1 MTVAD
6 ITRIDYLGWSQVQ
19 RIATRHL
26 EVVVVHEVGPRI
38 VSVSLPGRHN
48 MFGQLSNEMGQTG
61 GGDFCLYGGQRL
73 WSAPEEN
80 SAFTYF
86 PDNVP
91 AKVSQP
97 DDGTIAFTAPVE
109 PGNGV
114 QKEMVLT
121 PSEDQASIQVLHR
134 ITNRGTEPIRLS
146 PWAVSVM
153 NLHGTA
159 IVPLPPFGSHDDFLA
174 PVSNLVLWA
183 YTDLTDPRWTV
194 GGKYVL
200 LRQDAGAGTPQKVG
214 LRVSQGWS
222 AYVLDEVL
230 FVKTFADQ
238 AEAEY
243 PDLNSNVEI
252 YTDARF
258 LEVETLG
265 PLASLAPG
273 EAATQTET
281 WYLVPG
287 IPTPACD
294 DDVERDVMP
303 VVNRILETG
312 CIA

>member
-1 MTVAD
+1 MAD
-6 ITRIDYLGWSQVQ
+6 ITRIDYKGWSQVQ
-19 RIATRHL
+19 RIATEHL

-38 VSVSLPGRHN
+38 VSVALPGHHN
-48 MFGQLSNEMGQTG
+48 MFGQLSNEMGQSG
-61 GGDFCLYGGQRL
+61 GSEFRLYGGQRL
-73 WSAPEEN
+73 WSAPEED
-80 SAFTYF
+80 SAFTYY
-86 PDNVP
+86 PDNGL
-91 AKVSQP
+91 AEVSRSN
-97 DDGTIAFTAPVE
+97 DNTITFRAPVE
-109 PGNGV
+109 SGNGL

-121 PSEDQASIQVLHR
+121 PAQNQASIQVIHR
-134 ITNRGTEPIRLS
+134 ITNRGKKPVRLS

-159 IVPLPPFGSHDDFLA
+159 VVPLPPFGSHDNFLA

-183 YTDLTDPRWTV
+183 YTDLTDPRWTI
-194 GGKYVL
+194 GSKYVL

-281 WYLVPG
+281 WFLVPG
-287 IPTPACD
+287 IPTPTCD

-312 CIA
+312 RMA

>member
-1 MTVAD
+1 MAA
-6 ITRIDYLGWSQVQ
+6 ITRIDYMGWSQVQ
-19 RIATRHL
+19 RIATEHL
-26 EVVVVHEVGPRI
+26 EAVVVHEIGPRI

-48 MFGQLSNEMGQTG
+48 MFGQLSHEMGQTG
-61 GGDFCLYGGQRL
+61 GDEFRLYGGQRL

-80 SAFTYF
+80 SVFTYF
-86 PDNVP
+86 PDNGP
-91 AKVSQP
+91 AEVSQP
-97 DDGTIAFTAPVE
+97 DDGTLAFTAPVE

-114 QKEMVLT
+114 QKELVLT
-121 PSEDQASIQVLHR
+121 PSADQASIQVLHR
-134 ITNRGTEPIRLS
+134 ITNRGTEPIRLA

-194 GGKYVL
+194 GSKYVL
-200 LRQDAGAGTPQKVG
+200 LRQDAGAGTPQKLG
-214 LRVSQGWS
+214 LRVAQGWS

-273 EAATQTET
+273 ESATQTET
-281 WYLVPG
+281 WHLVPG
-287 IPTPACD
+287 VPTPACD

-312 CIA
+312 RIA